1 MWICQLRISLSIRPL
16 IAKKEFAFYLNFVLF
31 LFPPVVVVGSFFRPT
46 IYRITFR
53 GHIHSA
59 FLTFLIFI
67 PALFGEEYNLA
78 TDVQWGFRIRSQPA
92 ATTGNNGP

>member
-1 MWICQLRISLSIRPL
+1 MWICQLRISLSIQPL

-31 LFPPVVVVGSFFRPT
+31 LFPPVVVVESLFFGLH
-46 IYRITFR
+46 YRFTFR
-53 GHIHSA
+53 GHSA

-78 TDVQWGFRIRSQPA
+78 TDVQWGFRIRSHPA
-92 ATTGNNGP
+92 ATTENNGA